1 MIVAAASLAGLVVGS
16 FLNVIAH
23 RIPSGISV
31 IRPPSRCPACEAPIR
46 RRDNIPVLS
55 WILLRARCRDCG
67 HPIPV
72 RYPLVEVATAVLF
85 GATAAVIGAVWV
97 LPAYLW
103 FGGLT
108 LVLSVVDLDHKRLP
122 NRILYPGTIVGAVLL
137 TMGAVGDGSLDAMP
151 RALGGGAGYFALLL
165 LVALAARGGFGMG
178 DVKLAFVLGLF
189 TAYRSWETLGV
200 AVFAAFALGG
210 VASIVLLVI
219 GRARR
224 KDTIPF
230 GPWLVLGSW
239 VAIAWGEPIAEWYL
253 G

>member
-1 MIVAAASLAGLVVGS
+1 VIPAAFLGLLAGS
-16 FLNVIAH
+16 FLNVVAH
-23 RIPSGISV
+23 RVPAGV
-31 IRPPSRCPACEAPIR
+31 PVTHPASRCPACGAPIR
-46 RRDNIPVLS
+46 WRDNIPIVS
-55 WILLRARCRDCG
+55 WVLLRGRCRDCSS
-67 HPIPV
+67 PISI
-72 RYPLVEVATAVLF
+72 RYPLVELTTALLF
-85 GATAAVIGAVWV
+85 ASTAAVIRLNWI

-103 FGGLT
+103 FVALT
-108 LVLSVVDLDHKRLP
+108 FVLSIVDLEHKRLP

-137 TMGAVGDGSLDAMP
+137 TIGAVAEGSLDAMP

-210 VASIVLLVI
+210 VVSILLLVV